1 MKKQDKEMP
10 DTNLHDISEELK
22 TQLDEYLERVT
33 GSYCISE
40 EKSDREYTV
49 DQEAIAGILDC
60 TLKDGIHPA
69 AFYVYEE
76 LVRALLNHLCAPAAY
91 PSVFQ
96 LLSALKTRLWA
107 SPLMQVSD
115 IIRDRFFESLYCLN
129 QFTRRYFRVPV
140 SEEPSLFGGSEPE
153 ELDDH
158 IKTYLGY
165 YQMMFNTYSCD
176 LLMLE
181 EIWAGNPLQVQCGQ
195 CGSVITETGESLTF
209 FNEEYEENPE
219 KEDMQEEWDV
229 FHTMMSW
236 LTKCG
241 EKQLNSFLRLI
252 YGTYR
257 CPVCGEENIVLEAY
271 KNLRYQSMN
280 LRSEPETEL
289 VEWLIQFGEA
299 DELNEDQDKMVF
311 RHKQALAY
319 VFCKRQS
326 EPLLL
331 ARCIS
336 RVARDFRFG
345 YGFRLQRKYA
355 EWAVSLL
362 ESLSDETNENEIK
375 LQLAEAYRWLG
386 IAYDADF
393 RHPENNF
400 PELSAECYEKALRM
414 FDELLGAGNE
424 KSANVKINM
433 INLKLSLKQD
443 ASKEI
448 EMVKEQIEIDKK
460 RENPDED
467 KIATSYKRIA
477 EAYADCMGD
486 HKLAAYYYDFYLQW
500 AKKEYGDESDFV
512 ADCYDELAEIYETGG
527 DFESAGKYCE
537 MALKINIR
545 EMGRIYMLPPLL
557 RSFFIG
563 ILKKAGKIDEG
574 DKFDRCMS
582 VSGTYV
588 HMGELQMKSGNLRKA
603 IESYE
608 KALLL
613 EKCVSQKPSYQTGRI
628 YERIGR
634 VYEELGDRDSAKR
647 EFDLAI
653 EIYRQSIV
661 NSTVEENAPYYEF
674 HAMEIEDCEN
684 AIRELRSDYY

>member
-1 MKKQDKEMP
+1 MKKQDKKMP

-22 TQLDEYLERVT
+22 TQLDEYLKRVT
-33 GSYCISE
+33 GSCCING

-49 DQEAIAGILDC
+49 DQAAIAGIMDC
-60 TLKDGIHPA
+60 TLKDGIHPT

-76 LVRALLNHLCAPAAY
+76 LVKALLNHLCAPAAY

-140 SEEPSLFGGSEPE
+140 SEGPSLFRGPEPE

-158 IKTYLGY
+158 IKTHLGY

-176 LLMLE
+176 LPMLE
-181 EIWAGNPLQVQCGQ
+181 EIWVGNPLQVQCRQ
-195 CGSVITETGESLTF
+195 CGSVITETGEPLTF
-209 FNEEYEENPE
+209 FNQEYEENPE
-219 KEDMQEEWDV
+219 KEDIQEKWDV

-241 EKQLNSFLRLI
+241 EKQLNSFLRFV

-257 CPVCGEENIVLEAY
+257 CPVCGEENIILEAY
-271 KNLRYQSMN
+271 KNLRYQSMD
-280 LRSEPETEL
+280 LRPDPETEL
-289 VEWLIQFGEA
+289 VEWLLQFGES
-299 DELNEDQDKMVF
+299 DELHEDQDKMLF
-311 RHKQALAY
+311 LHEQALAY

-336 RVARDFRFG
+336 RVALDLDYAFG
-345 YGFRLQRKYA
+345 QQRKHFA
-355 EWAVSLL
+355 WAVSLL

-375 LQLAEAYRWLG
+375 LQLAEAYRRLG
-386 IAYDADF
+386 YDYNADY
-393 RHPENNF
+393 RHSENNS
-400 PELSAECYEKALRM
+400 PERSAECFEKALTM
-414 FDELLGAGNE
+414 FDEILGAGNE
-424 KSANVKINM
+424 KSAMVKTNM
-433 INLKLSLKQD
+433 LILKLDLKQD

-467 KIATSYKRIA
+467 KIARSYELIA
-477 EAYADCMGD
+477 SAYKDCMGD

-527 DFESAGKYCE
+527 DFETAGKYCE
-537 MALKINIR
+537 MELKINIR
-545 EMGRIYMLPPLL
+545 EMGRIYMLPPPL
-557 RSFFIG
+557 RSFLVG
-563 ILKKAGKIDEG
+563 ILKKAGKIDES

-582 VSGTYV
+582 VSDTYV

-613 EKCVSQKPSYQTGRI
+613 EKCASQKTSYHTGRI

-647 EFDLAI
+647 EFDIAI

-661 NSTVEENAPYYEF
+661 DSTVEENAPYYEF